1 MPHYLAHAGDNSFLY
16 DPDRVPQAACEGV
29 HGSNVGYEQVLQVRG
44 LPTYLSIEVQTV
56 KSWHII
62 MVTMY
67 YTHRSASYL
76 LTAILKKFAI
86 CFSSAPTSVLCIEW
100 KPSLPPQKTAQG
112 DKNTCTR
119 LGGGKDRVSE
129 IMVVNY
135 EKLFL
140 LSSHQSSL
148 LPASWLHPI
157 HSSPGPQHRPNH
169 GNQGWSLLHSCTYG
183 IGNK

>member
-86 CFSSAPTSVLCIEW
+86 CFSSAPTSVLCIE
-100 KPSLPPQKTAQG
+100 
-112 DKNTCTR
+112 
-119 LGGGKDRVSE
+119 
-129 IMVVNY
+129 
-135 EKLFL
+135 
-140 LSSHQSSL
+140 
-148 LPASWLHPI
+148 
-157 HSSPGPQHRPNH
+157 
-169 GNQGWSLLHSCTYG
+169 
-183 IGNK
+183 